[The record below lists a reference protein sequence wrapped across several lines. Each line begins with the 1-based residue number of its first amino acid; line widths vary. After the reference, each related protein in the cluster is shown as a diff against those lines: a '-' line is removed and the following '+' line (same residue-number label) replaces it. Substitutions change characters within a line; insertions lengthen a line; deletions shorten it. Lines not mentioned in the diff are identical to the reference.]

1 MGWGGCRVLGL
12 GLRVVDL
19 GLLRRG
25 FLDFMV
31 WMCYVDG
38 GFDCGFVDLF
48 TLVGVLF
55 WVWWWLWV
63 MGFLVL
69 RAWFVC
75 EFMFWVVVGS
85 DGVVFVAAFVG
96 FATFW
101 VLVWASAVAGYCG
114 VLVGLISWMGMV
126 DF

>member
-31 WMCYVDG
+31 WVCYVGG

-55 WVWWWLWV
+55 
-63 MGFLVL
+63 
-69 RAWFVC
+69 
-75 EFMFWVVVGS
+75 
-85 DGVVFVAAFVG
+85 
-96 FATFW
+96 
-101 VLVWASAVAGYCG
+101 
-114 VLVGLISWMGMV
+114 
-126 DF
+126 